1 MLPVIFN
8 DDNNVDALETIKLEK
23 LVLLNIVVDVACK
36 FDIFNAEYVDKLF
49 KFVIVELPVKEFII
63 FNNVVDEGQNIT
75 HRQMELLLGRI
86 CNGTKMIVCGD
97 IQQIDLRDKK
107 LSGFNFISTNFKEV
121 NGFSVVTL
129 KTNHRD
135 PIVEQILEIYKAHD

>member
-8 DDNNVDALETIKLEK
+8 DDNNVDALETNKLEK

-63 FNNVVDEGQNIT
+63 FNNVVDVALILLIDNVELVDKLLIDNVELVDNEFKLLKIVVDVVLILLIDNI
-75 HRQMELLLGRI
+75 EFVDKLFKLLLI
-86 CNGTKMIVCGD
+86 PLIF
-97 IQQIDLRDKK
+97 KK
-107 LSGFNFISTNFKEV
+107 L
-121 NGFSVVTL
+121 
-129 KTNHRD
+129 
-135 PIVEQILEIYKAHD
+135 